1 MKTIALLHYAYP
13 PKIGGV
19 ERLMSQHAQILA
31 KLGYGVHIVTGSGQE
46 SNPNIQLTVVP
57 ELQALKHTVPDFH
70 TRLMEGNPMDADGVS
85 LSEAIQASLE
95 THLKDADV
103 IIVHNMLTL
112 IHNLPFVAAFKAYAA
127 KHPEKKI
134 IAWTHDQTFVDNGQ
148 IIMEKEGVKLHPEIK
163 SLLLSPVSGALYV
176 VISETF
182 KSLLTEVMRIDPKHM
197 CVIPNGIN
205 VQQFLEIDEHVWEFV
220 QKVRLHDAFPLLL
233 SPVNVL
239 PRKNL
244 EFALDVVAHL
254 RETYPQIRYLI
265 SGTVSQHRDTSAYQT
280 VIQEKVKALGLE
292 SHVVFVGEH
301 IAGSMSDAQLHDLY
315 TLADGVLYFSK
326 QENFG
331 LPILEAAL
339 TKTPIWVSDLAVFHE
354 IGGDRLTYVPLSVSA
369 SDVASRVAAYFKS
382 TPAAAFKQN
391 VQKHYDLEMIVR
403 TMLVP
408 RLE

>member
-19 ERLMSQHAQILA
+19 ERLMSQHAQVLS
-31 KLGYGVHIVTGSGQE
+31 KLGHGVHIVTGSGQE
-46 SNPNIQLTVVP
+46 SNPNIKLTVVP
-57 ELQALKHTVPDFH
+57 ELQALKHTVPDLH
-70 TRLMEGNPMDADGVS
+70 TRLMEGNPMDAQGKA
-85 LSEAIQASLE
+85 LSETIQASLE
-95 THLKDADV
+95 THLEDADV

-112 IHNLPFVAAFKAYAA
+112 IHNLPFIAAFKAYVA

-134 IAWTHDQTFVDNGQ
+134 LVWTHDQTFVDNGQ
-148 IIMEKEGVKLHPEIK
+148 IVMEKEGVKLHPEVK
-163 SLLLSPVSGALYV
+163 SLLLTPVSGALYV
-176 VISETF
+176 AISETF
-182 KSLLTEVMRIDPKHM
+182 KSLLTEVMRIDPNHM

-205 VQQFLEIDEHVWEFV
+205 VQQFLEIDDRVWEFF
-220 QKVRLHDAFPLLL
+220 QKERLHDAFPLLL

-254 RETYPQIRYLI
+254 REAFPQIRYLI

-301 IAGSMSDAQLHDLY
+301 ITGSMSDAQLHDLY

-331 LPILEAAL
+331 LPILEAGL
-339 TKTPIWVSDLAVFHE
+339 TKTPLWVSDLSVFHE
-354 IGGDRLTYVPLSVSA
+354 VGGDNLAYVSNSATVSEVADRIQGYFHATKGSV
-369 SDVASRVAAYFKS
+369 
-382 TPAAAFKQN
+382 FKQH
-391 VQKHYDLEMIVR
+391 VQKHYDLDMIVR